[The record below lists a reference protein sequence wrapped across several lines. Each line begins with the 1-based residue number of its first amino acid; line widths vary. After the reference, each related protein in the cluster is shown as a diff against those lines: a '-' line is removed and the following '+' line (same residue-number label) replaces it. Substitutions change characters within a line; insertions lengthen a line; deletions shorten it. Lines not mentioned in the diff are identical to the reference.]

1 MSSPPPPPPPSTQM
15 EDSEAYAVVK
25 EEVVAVVNPLEVPID
40 EHLEPKPDETGNEAS
55 PQLPLPPPPGP
66 PVSRISSAA
75 HTHDSGLVT
84 STTNIDNQNH
94 DQDEANEEVND
105 DQNEDVENEND
116 EEDDEI
122 LRVTSGQNGN
132 VVEIALSVHS
142 SKTSSQVE
150 SPIVP
155 SVLGGHC
162 HDSNSGSG
170 SDQENPVSADD
181 EGSRDGDEAG
191 GNGNAGGPGGLCQE
205 VSNGSVD
212 CTPRTKKKVEH
223 FRQGL
228 AARRIQR
235 TWKHF
240 YEELE
245 ERKDVRDELPAP
257 LVQVIE
263 DKAKLETSGSGTAT
277 RPETETFHSPS
288 SKCTSGLEPK
298 TFDDDDQEK
307 AVTTIE
313 DAFVDHQRRER
324 ALAGMKAKIHT
335 ARPWQK
341 KKAGGNNSGENC
353 TNLLHEPVL
362 EESSEE
368 ELERAYR
375 ALHLRGNDIRAK
387 VSIIKA
393 DQELFT
399 SGKVNEMKARLNER
413 RSQTSKNVNERSD
426 GITEEEEDDDDD
438 VVIY

>member
-15 EDSEAYAVVK
+15 EDSEASAVVK
-25 EEVVAVVNPLEVPID
+25 EEVVAVVNVLEVPIA

-55 PQLPLPPPPGP
+55 PQLLLPPPPGP
-66 PVSRISSAA
+66 PVSRVSSAVQ
-75 HTHDSGLVT
+75 THGSGLVT

-94 DQDEANEEVND
+94 DQNEANEEVND
-105 DQNEDVENEND
+105 DQDEDVENEND
-116 EEDDEI
+116 DEDDEI

-132 VVEIALSVHS
+132 VMEIALSVHS
-142 SKTSSQVE
+142 SKASSQVE

-191 GNGNAGGPGGLCQE
+191 GNGNAGGPVGLCQE

-263 DKAKLETSGSGTAT
+263 DKAKLETSGSGTVT
-277 RPETETFHSPS
+277 RPETLNSPS
-288 SKCTSGLEPK
+288 SKCTSGLEQKP
-298 TFDDDDQEK
+298 FDDDQEK

-324 ALAGMKAKIHT
+324 VLAGMKAKIHT

-341 KKAGGNNSGENC
+341 KKAGGNNSGCENG
-353 TNLLHEPVL
+353 TNLLHESVL

-426 GITEEEEDDDDD
+426 GITEEEDDDDD